1 MADALPGT
9 VVERDEVAVLFRRVP
24 DELSAIQ
31 AGWAQVEGIVGLRG
45 RRFYGAVD
53 TTTNEYLVCVQT
65 QDGDDAG
72 ALGLER
78 GTLPGGLYARIV
90 LRGEPPTVYDGI
102 APAFREL
109 AQRPDA
115 DPSRPPIEFYRRR
128 DTIELLEP
136 VR

>member
-9 VVERDEVAVLFRRVP
+9 IVERDEVVVLFRRVP
-24 DELSAIQ
+24 DVLSAIQ
-31 AGWAQVEGIVGLRG
+31 AGWAEVEGIVGLRG

-53 TTTNEYLVCVQT
+53 RATSEYLVCVQA
-65 QDGDDAG
+65 QEADDAD

-78 GTLPGGLYARIV
+78 GTLPGGRYARVV
-90 LRGEPPTVYDGI
+90 LQGEPPAVYDRIGT
-102 APAFREL
+102 AFREL
-109 AQRPDA
+109 ARRPDT

-136 VR
+136 VH

>member
-1 MADALPGT
+1 MADVHPGT

-24 DELSAIQ
+24 DELSSIQ
-31 AGWAQVEGIVGLRG
+31 AGWAAVEGIVGLRG

-53 TTTNEYLVCVQT
+53 TATNEYLVCVQARE
-65 QDGDDAG
+65 GDDAD

-78 GTLPGGLYARIV
+78 GTLAGGRYARIV
-90 LRGEPPTVYDGI
+90 LKGDPPAVYDGI
-102 APAFREL
+102 GPAFRKL

-115 DPSRPPIEFYRRR
+115 DRSRQPIEFYRRH